1 MAQPLGLSPIGV
13 QALGPVISWA
23 LELALQLNQKHPGLL
38 LVTDPLV
45 PAQGPM
51 CKQD

>member
-1 MAQPLGLSPIGV
+1 MGV
-13 QALGPVISWA
+13 QALGPMISWA
-23 LELALQLNQKHPGLL
+23 LVLALWLYQKHPGLL
-38 LVTDPLV
+38 LVSDPLV

>member
-1 MAQPLGLSPIGV
+1 MGM
-13 QALGPVISWA
+13 QALGPVISGA
-23 LELALQLNQKHPGLL
+23 LVLALQLYQKHPGLL

-45 PAQGPM
+45 PAQGPT